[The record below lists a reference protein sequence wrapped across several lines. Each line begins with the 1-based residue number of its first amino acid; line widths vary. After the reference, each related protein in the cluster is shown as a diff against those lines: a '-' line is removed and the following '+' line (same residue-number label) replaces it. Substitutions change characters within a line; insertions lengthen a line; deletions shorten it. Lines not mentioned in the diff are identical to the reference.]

1 MALSKIQSES
11 INLAD
16 TFAFTGTVTGTG
28 SVVHKFTKVPIPG
41 KSSSGSAALIPRD
54 NTIPQSDE
62 GIEVISHTYTPA
74 VSSSKIFVTAV
85 FQQQETANVDNR
97 FAAAMF
103 FNGTCVQVRA
113 ENSYTDSG
121 LGDFSEFHFMREFD
135 NTDGSNLVIMLR
147 CDGHSSGTIINGQYL
162 AGNAGNFTASGSAF
176 GGTDAVNQTF
186 MTILETT

>member
-1 MALSKIQSES
+1 MTQARD
-11 INLAD
+11 LAD
-16 TFAFTGTVTGTG
+16 IGATGGG
-28 SVVHKFTKVPIPG
+28 AVHKFTKVAIPG

-74 VSSSKIFVTAV
+74 KSSSKIFVTAV

-103 FNGTCVQVRA
+103 FNGTCVQVRS

-162 AGNAGNFTASGSAF
+162 GANNAGFTASGSSF

>member
-11 INLAD
+11 VNLAD
-16 TFAFTGTVTGTG
+16 IFAFTGTVTGA
-28 SVVHKFTKVPIPG
+28 SSVHKFTKVPIPPA
-41 KSSSGSAALIPRD
+41 SSSGSDALIPRD
-54 NTIPQSDE
+54 NTLPQTDE

-74 VSSSKIFVTAV
+74 VSASKIFVTAV
-85 FQQQETANVDNR
+85 FQQQENANVVNAL
-97 FAAAMF
+97 AAAMF

-121 LGDFSEFHFMREFD
+121 LGDFAEFHFMREFD

-162 AGNAGNFTASGSAF
+162 GANNAAFTGGSSAF

>member
-1 MALSKIQSES
+1 MAKSVIQSES
-11 INLAD
+11 MNLAD
-16 TFAFTGTVTGTG
+16 TFAFTGTVTGAG
-28 SVVHKFTKVPIPG
+28 SVHKFTKVPIPP

-54 NTIPQSDE
+54 NTLPTSTE

-85 FQQQETANVDNR
+85 FQQQETANVENR

-103 FNGTCVQVRA
+103 FNGTCVQVRS

-121 LGDFSEFHFMREFD
+121 NGDFAEFHFMREFN
-135 NTDGSNLVIMLR
+135 NTSGSDLVIMLR

-162 AGNAGNFTASGSAF
+162 AGNAGLFTASGSAF

>member
-1 MALSKIQSES
+1 MALSFIKSDS
-11 INLAD
+11 LAS
-16 TFAFTGTVTGTG
+16 GTG
-28 SVVHKFTKVPIPG
+28 GAVHKFTKVAIPP

-62 GIEVISHTYTPA
+62 GIEVISNTYTPA

-103 FNGTCVQVRA
+103 FNGTCVQVRS
-113 ENSYTDSG
+113 ENSYTDG
-121 LGDFSEFHFMREFD
+121 GNGEFAEFHFMREFD
-135 NTDGSNLVIMLR
+135 NTDGSDLVIMLR

-162 AGNAGNFTASGSAF
+162 AGNSGQFTASGSAF

>member
-1 MALSKIQSES
+1 MPLSKVQSGGIDS
-11 INLAD
+11 IAGV
-16 TFAFTGTVTGTG
+16 AG
-28 SVVHKFTKVPIPG
+28 STVHKFTKVPIPP

-54 NTIPQSDE
+54 NTIPQTDE

-97 FAAAMF
+97 FAAVMF

-121 LGDFSEFHFMREFD
+121 NGDFAEFHFMREFN
-135 NTDGSNLVIMLR
+135 NTSGSNLVIMIR
-147 CDGHSSGTIINGQYL
+147 CDGHSSGTTINGQYL
-162 AGNAGNFTASGSAF
+162 AGNAGLFTVAGSAF